1 MTRGG
6 ETLICKRVVA
16 MVLIGAAFA
25 ASCSS
30 NASLGDAALS
40 TSTVVPTTAVTVPGI
55 GAEQTTLD
63 DASPQDSTTG
73 VPTVGTTP
81 PIPGSADTALPGA
94 TDVSSS
100 GTVPGP
106 PTSLPVWSPPADAL
120 ALPQVDG
127 PDAVGVAASGFPD
140 TVVYYPA
147 LAGTGR
153 GHYRYIVAPLAIAA
167 GLDPVQMDRVVS
179 NAQIDASVA
188 PSSVPRPVLLLTPG
202 WRSVIALSTSLAED
216 LASHGYIVLA
226 TQTDVAAEW
235 SHPKSTSD
243 DRNKRLL
250 TIDAELDFLAGPA
263 LAARVGPIDLRRIAV
278 GGHSYAGTVAFDAS
292 PGDDRIAATVDL
304 DGSARGEAVRAPTT
318 RPTLV
323 LVTVDAG
330 KVSDPVLGEY
340 AAKSPHVVS
349 VGVTDALHMDI
360 TDAAVIPGVLGT
372 SVFSTLIGPVGPV
385 GTTDASTI
393 VVRYLDSV
401 LGAPPHQPTALEL
414 VRSLPST
421 TADPFGPRA

>member
-1 MTRGG
+1 
-6 ETLICKRVVA
+6 
-16 MVLIGAAFA
+16 MVMFGSVFA
-25 ASCSS
+25 AGCSS
-30 NASLGDAALS
+30 NASLDGAAVS
-40 TSTVVPTTAVTVPGI
+40 TSAVSPTVAVTLPG
-55 GAEQTTLD
+55 AASEPTPLD
-63 DASPQDSTTG
+63 HPSPASSTTSA
-73 VPTVGTTP
+73 PIVGTTP
-81 PIPGSADTALPGA
+81 PAPGSPDTVLPGA
-94 TDVSSS
+94 TGATSSATVS
-100 GTVPGP
+100 GTA
-106 PTSLPVWSPPADAL
+106 TSLPVWSPPADAL

-127 PDAVGVAASGFPD
+127 PDGVGVAASGFPD

-147 LAGTGR
+147 LAGTGH
-153 GHYRYIVAPLAIAA
+153 GHYRYIVPPLAIAA
-167 GLDPVQMDRVVS
+167 GLDPAQMDRVVS
-179 NAQIDASVA
+179 NAQIDASFA
-188 PSSVPRPVLLLTPG
+188 PSPVPRPVLLLTPG
-202 WRSVIALSTSLAED
+202 WRSVIAFSTSLAED

-243 DRNKRLL
+243 DRNKRLR
-250 TIDAELDFLAGPA
+250 TIDEELDFLSGPA
-263 LAARVGPIDLRRIAV
+263 LAARVGPIDLRRVAV

-292 PGDDRIAATVDL
+292 PSDHRIAATVDL

-340 AAKSPHVVS
+340 AARSPQVVS

-372 SVFSTLIGPVGPV
+372 SVFSTLIGPVGPL

-401 LGAPPHQPTALEL
+401 LGATPRQPTANEL

-421 TADPFGPRA
+421 TADPFGPQA